1 MWLSDPSADRALDGA
16 MATVPE
22 TMLAPPFTMAFQPI
36 VDMASRTIFAQ
47 EALVRGAD
55 GRGAAAV
62 FERVHHGNRYAFD
75 LACRRRAIEF
85 AAELRFRSRLSINL
99 MPNAA
104 CQPSLGIEAT
114 LVAADVAGFPV
125 ERIIFEFTEGEL
137 VQDRLQL
144 RDTVRAFQSRG
155 FQTAIDDFGAGHSGL
170 NLLADILPD
179 LIKLDMALVRGV
191 HRDRGR
197 RAIIRGVTAF
207 CRDLDIAVI
216 AEGIEHVD
224 EWKALQDLGLT
235 LYQGHLFGAPAL
247 ESFTVPHLP
256 GD

>member
-1 MWLSDPSADRALDGA
+1 MWLSDPTTDRRFDVAT
-16 MATVPE
+16 ATVPE
-22 TMLAPPFTMAFQPI
+22 TMHAPPFTMAFQPI

-47 EALVRGAD
+47 EALVRGTA
-55 GRGAAAV
+55 GGTAAEV
-62 FERVHHGNRYAFD
+62 FARVHPGNLHAFD
-75 LACRRRAIEF
+75 LACRQRAIAF
-85 AAELRFRSRLSINL
+85 AAELCFRSRLSINL

-114 LVAADVAGFPV
+114 LIAADAAGFPV

-179 LIKLDMALVRGV
+179 LIKLDMGLVRGV

-197 RAIIRGVTAF
+197 RAIIRGVSAF
-207 CRDLDIAVI
+207 CRDLGIALI
-216 AEGIEHVD
+216 AEGIEERD
-224 EWKALQDLGLT
+224 EWLTLQDLGVHLF
-235 LYQGHLFGAPAL
+235 QGHLFGAPAL
-247 ESFTVPHLP
+247 ESFTVPHFPLK
-256 GD
+256 

>member
-1 MWLSDPSADRALDGA
+1 MWPSEATAESCFPPPSSAL
-16 MATVPE
+16 PE
-22 TMLAPPFTMAFQPI
+22 ALKTPSFTMAFQPI
-36 VDMASRTIFAQ
+36 VDMSTRSIFAQ
-47 EALVRGAD
+47 EALVRGVD
-55 GRGAAAV
+55 GRDAAAV
-62 FERVHHGNRYAFD
+62 FARVHEGNLYAFD

-104 CQPSLGIEAT
+104 SQPTLGIEAT
-114 LVAADVAGFPV
+114 LAAADAAGFPV
-125 ERIIFEFTEGEL
+125 ERILFEFTEGEL
-137 VQDRLQL
+137 VHDRLLL

-179 LIKLDMALVRGV
+179 LIKLDMDLVRGV

-207 CRDLDIAVI
+207 CRDLDIEVI
-216 AEGIEHVD
+216 AEGIEQRD
-224 EWKALQDLGLT
+224 EWLALQDLGVRLF
-235 LYQGHLFGAPAL
+235 QGHLFGAPAL
-247 ESFTVPHLP
+247 ESFTVPLFP
-256 GD
+256 AD